1 MVEEWVKDAG
11 NDVKN
16 KVHIRLEI
24 EKALKA
30 TKEENKELLSKLIV
44 EERERRSVEARLKN
58 AQIQAKDQ
66 CKLLYQTEIE
76 LATSRQLVMDLKS
89 NLQKTKE
96 AAQLAKG
103 AAEAERQASYLLGV
117 EETHARLIEELDEV
131 CKDYCNATW
140 DETLNVAGIPV
151 DSACRQPGSVFY
163 HPHIREVPDVI
174 SFPPTPAQETIKQ
187 PLTTQT
193 ALPLPEVSKGPSQAG
208 DQGQG
213 VDGAKDKGK
222 SKGSKPPSDAK
233 DAAKAKEAEAKAKEA
248 EAKIKEADQ
257 GQGANGAQEK
267 NPLS

>member
-1 MVEEWVKDAG
+1 MGA
-11 NDVKN
+11 
-16 KVHIRLEI
+16 
-24 EKALKA
+24 A
-30 TKEENKELLSKLIV
+30 KEENKELLSKLTV
-44 EERERRSVEARLKN
+44 EERERKSAQAGLKSTET
-58 AQIQAKDQ
+58 QAEDQ
-66 CKLLYQTEIE
+66 HKLLYQTEIE

-96 AAQLAKG
+96 AAQLAKK

-174 SFPPTPAQETIKQ
+174 SFPPAPAQETLKQ

-193 ALPLPEVSKGPSQAG
+193 ALPLPEVSKGPNQAG

-222 SKGSKPPSDAK
+222 GKETKPSLEAK
-233 DAAKAKEAEAKAKEA
+233 DATKAKAKEIEAKTKEIDPQAKDAVKAKAKET
-248 EAKIKEADQ
+248 EAKTKEI
-257 GQGANGAQEK
+257 
-267 NPLS
+267 NP